1 MKIKDIAPEDAA
13 RGFAAIGSK
22 ARLEVVLALVKAGD
36 KGLAVGDIRKRT
48 GMPASTLAHHL
59 RFLADA
65 GLIERRR
72 EGRNIISRAD
82 FGHLET
88 LAGYILKECCAAENE
103 AENG

>member
-1 MKIKDIAPEDAA
+1 MRWRKQAT
-13 RGFAAIGSK
+13 K
-22 ARLEVVLALVKAGD
+22 AWR
-36 KGLAVGDIRKRT
+36 VGEIWKRT

-88 LAGYILKECCAAENE
+88 LAGYILKECCADENE